1 FIISFHFSAI
11 NSERKN
17 LYIQLLKHYLNLK
30 YTDTTDAIWAFD
42 RMFLTVKAMQMVQ
55 TDLILHL
62 VASTA
67 GKKFSPLLG
76 QLMARHLSQQLWQ
89 EDDKK
94 PDCNINR
101 LSNRSRI
108 ISLNKSTEPD
118 LNRKTFRTEEGNN
131 FCFS

>member
-1 FIISFHFSAI
+1 M
-11 NSERKN
+11 KN
-17 LYIQLLKHYLNLK
+17 YLNLK
-30 YTDTTDAIWAFD
+30 YTENTDAKWAFD
-42 RMFLTVKAMQMVQ
+42 RMFLTVKAMQLVQ
-55 TDLILHL
+55 TDLTLHL

-76 QLMARHLSQQLWQ
+76 QLMAQHLTQQQWQ

-108 ISLNKSTEPD
+108 ISLNKSATTTHSD
-118 LNRKTFRTEEGNN
+118 SNQKTFRTVEHDN